1 MPVYKV
7 LTVRKQLGVCF
18 VFFYGALHLYT
29 VFWVSKLAKV
39 NLLEENVSRNVP
51 LSCAFWAIHWFLFDS
66 MTSFSRRM
74 WSSKFR
80 KKVNIL
86 ALTSS
91 CDTLVVGGIH
101 CVVVSVIWQRWAINN
116 ALAKGS
122 KKFSNQDASK
132 RDLGDIETWPVEPL
146 ISRARDTAG
155 VGLAVSK
162 QASFNSTSRW
172 YLRQALVILHFHDSK
187 ETYPIINI

>member
-1 MPVYKV
+1 MLV
-7 LTVRKQLGVCF
+7 
-18 VFFYGALHLYT
+18 
-29 VFWVSKLAKV
+29 
-39 NLLEENVSRNVP
+39 RNVP

-91 CDTLVVGGIH
+91 CDTLIAGGIH
-101 CVVVSVIWQRWAINN
+101 CVVASVIWQRRAINN
-116 ALAKGS
+116 AFAKGS
-122 KKFSNQDASK
+122 ERFSNQDASK

-162 QASFNSTSRW
+162 QASFNITSCW
-172 YLRQALVILHFHDSK
+172 YLLQALVILHFHDSK
-187 ETYPIINI
+187 ETYQLLICTIDSNCYLFFSLVSKPLSIYSVNWSYHSYGHDSRAQGRSVAQ